1 MSLKRHAGLLGRP
14 MGPLSPPDPSGSPSS
29 VTALTSALVE
39 ELAEA
44 QREKK
49 AQNRT
54 IQSSKTK
61 AMSFILWT
69 LSSCWALLD
78 FDSKKV
84 SKNRTEK
91 CQR

>member
-1 MSLKRHAGLLGRP
+1 
-14 MGPLSPPDPSGSPSS
+14 MGPLLPPEPRGSPSR
-29 VTALTSALVE
+29 VTALTSAFVVE